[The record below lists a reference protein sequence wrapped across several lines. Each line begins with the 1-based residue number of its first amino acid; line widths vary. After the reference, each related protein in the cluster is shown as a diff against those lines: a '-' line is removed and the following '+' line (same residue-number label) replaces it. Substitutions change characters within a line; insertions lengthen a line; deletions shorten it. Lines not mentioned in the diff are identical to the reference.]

1 MQESTF
7 ITGLIL
13 DDSNLISCKLGT
25 EPTVGFT
32 AIEREVWCEVEI
44 DLTGPTINDHD
55 GAS

>member
-1 MQESTF
+1 
-7 ITGLIL
+7 L